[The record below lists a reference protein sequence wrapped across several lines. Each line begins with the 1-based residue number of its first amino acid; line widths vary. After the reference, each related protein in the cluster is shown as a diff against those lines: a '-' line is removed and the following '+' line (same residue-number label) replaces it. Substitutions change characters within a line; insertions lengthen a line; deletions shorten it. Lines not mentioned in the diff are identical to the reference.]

1 MLKIFKYS
9 HLSAK
14 IRAMKG
20 KMLSEDD
27 YDKLIKKNNVSE
39 VAAYLKYET
48 YYSDALKDLNE
59 ADVHRGFLEIL
70 LYRAEITD
78 SLKIARYLKGNYK
91 TIYRFVYRKYEIE
104 DLKKLLRTLQMG
116 KSLTEIDRK
125 ILFIS
130 KHSKI
135 NFNETLKATNIRELV
150 DSVKGTN
157 FYNILNGLIIDDYHI
172 DLFAA
177 EMALDLY
184 YFNKLIEQLHT
195 IIGSGEKEIVTS
207 IFGAEADL
215 KNILWIYRAKKYY
228 DTNKEM
234 LYRYLIPLSYKLKKQ
249 ELIKMVEANDI
260 DELIAVVLE
269 TYYKKYLDDNPN
281 LWEHQFLRYLLQIQ
295 DRNII
300 KSPYSLAP
308 IIGYIVIKELEIR
321 NIIAIIEGIRYK
333 VEPLEIKQH
342 LIGHTLL
349 NK

>member
-1 MLKIFKYS
+1 MMKIFKYS
-9 HLSAK
+9 HLSSK

-27 YDKLIKKNNVSE
+27 YDMLIKKNNVSE
-39 VAAYLKYET
+39 AAAYLKYET
-48 YYSDALKDLNE
+48 YYGEALENLNE
-59 ADVHRGFLEIL
+59 GDVHRGYLEIL

-104 DLKKLLRTLQMG
+104 DLKKMLRTLQMG

-135 NFNETLKATNIRELV
+135 NFNETLKATSIRELV

-157 FYNILNGLIIDDYHI
+157 FYDILNSMVLDDHHI

-184 YFNKLIEQLHT
+184 YYKKLIDQLHT
-195 IIGSGEKEIVTS
+195 SVGSSEKEIVGS
-207 IFGAEADL
+207 LFGAEADL
-215 KNILWIYRAKKYY
+215 KNILWIYRAKNYY
-228 DTNKEM
+228 DISKEM
-234 LYRYLIPLSYKLKKQ
+234 LYRYLLPLSYKLTKQ
-249 ELIKMVEANDI
+249 DLVKMIETKDLK
-260 DELIAVVLE
+260 ELIAVIGE
-269 TYYKKYLDDNPN
+269 TYYKNYLGESPAH
-281 LWEHQFLRYLLQIQ
+281 WEHEFLRYLLKIQ
-295 DRNII
+295 NRNII

-333 VEPLEIKQH
+333 VEPQEIKKQ
-342 LIGHTLL
+342 LIGHTL
-349 NK
+349 

>member
-1 MLKIFKYS
+1 MMKIFKYS
-9 HLSAK
+9 HLSTK
-14 IRAMKG
+14 IKAMKG

-48 YYSDALKDLNE
+48 YYGDALKDLNE
-59 ADVHRGFLEIL
+59 ADVHRGYLEIL
-70 LYRAEITD
+70 LYRAEIID
-78 SLKIARYLKGNYK
+78 SLKIARYLKGSYK

-104 DLKKLLRTLQMG
+104 DLKKMLRTLQMG

-135 NFNETLKATNIRELV
+135 NFDETLKATSIRELV

-184 YFNKLIEQLHT
+184 YYHKLIDQLHKS
-195 IIGSGEKEIVTS
+195 IGSSEKEIVS
-207 IFGAEADL
+207 SLFGAEADL

-228 DTNKEM
+228 DISKEM

-249 ELIKMVEANDI
+249 ELINMIESKEL
-260 DELIAVVLE
+260 DELIGIVGE
-269 TYYKKYLDDNPN
+269 TYYKNYLDNNPE
-281 LWEHQFLRYLLQIQ
+281 LWEHQFLRYLLKIQ
-295 DRNII
+295 NRNII

-333 VEPLEIKQH
+333 VEPLEIKRH
-342 LIGHTLL
+342 LIGHTLE
-349 NK
+349 K